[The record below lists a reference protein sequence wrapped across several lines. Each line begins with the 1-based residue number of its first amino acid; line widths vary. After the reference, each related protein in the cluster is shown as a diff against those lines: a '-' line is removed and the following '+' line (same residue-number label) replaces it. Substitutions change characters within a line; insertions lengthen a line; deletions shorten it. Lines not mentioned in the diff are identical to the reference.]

1 QTDAQTGPPESGKI
15 DAAPSAD
22 HAKEQSEQAKADG
35 GALSSNP
42 QGPLEAMAKEK
53 VSKSG
58 RGDV

>member
-1 QTDAQTGPPESGKI
+1 TGQPESGKI

-22 HAKEQSEQAKADG
+22 HAKEQSEQAKGDG
-35 GALSSNP
+35 GALTSNP
-42 QGPLEAMAKEK
+42 EGPLEGMAKEK